1 MAASSTVKSARKSL
15 IWLLVIIF
23 GLAGLIGFGSTTDEN
38 ASFTPKLALDLQGG
52 TQVILSPL
60 LLDGQAV
67 TTEQLDQ
74 AVSIIRQRVD
84 ASGVSES
91 QVTTQGDTNIIVSI
105 PGIPDENTLAL
116 IKASAKLEFR
126 AVLVASAGTPIA
138 EVDGAET
145 SDPDATASPDP
156 DATASPDPEESPAAE
171 APSAAPT
178 DASDL
183 NWITP
188 EIQKEFDDLDCASV
202 FREPGQIDDPA
213 VPLVTCD
220 VNGLSKFIL
229 GPVEVDGA
237 NISDASNGTITSST
251 GASTNTWAVNLEFDE
266 VGTEGFSTVTQRLFP
281 LEQPRNQFA
290 ITLDGFVITAP
301 TTQAVITNGSAQI
314 TGNFDRDSS
323 KVLADQLKYGSLP
336 IGFEVQSQENISA
349 TLGQDQLTSGL
360 LAGLIGLILVV
371 IYSAFQ
377 YRGLAIVTIGSL
389 LVAAV
394 LVYLLIAFLSWRQG
408 YRLSMAGVA
417 GLIVAIGITVD
428 SFIVYFERVRD
439 EIREGRN
446 LEVAVD
452 NAWKRS
458 IRTILASDAVSFTAA
473 ATLFLLT
480 VGNVRG
486 FAFTLGLTTI
496 VDLIVVLLFTH
507 PLLRLLARTKFFSSG
522 HPWSGFDSKALK
534 ASGYVGRGQ
543 FRVAP
548 TLSQGKAL
556 KVSKEAATRQTIAE
570 RKAQAALEEADKSG
584 GN

>member
-1 MAASSTVKSARKSL
+1 LAASSTVKSARKSL

-126 AVLVASAGTPIA
+126 PVLVTSAGTPTA
-138 EVDGAET
+138 EVDDTET
-145 SDPDATASPDP
+145 SDPDATESPAP
-156 DATASPDPEESPAAE
+156 VETPAAEQPTASPVDG
-171 APSAAPT
+171 
-178 DASDL
+178 SDL
-183 NWITP
+183 NWVTP

-220 VNGLSKFIL
+220 VNGFTKFIL

-266 VGTEGFSTVTQRLFP
+266 VGTEGFSKVTQRLFP

-314 TGNFDRDSS
+314 TGSFDRDSS

-377 YRGLAIVTIGSL
+377 YRGLAIVTVGSL

-446 LEVAVD
+446 LEVAVE

>member
-1 MAASSTVKSARKSL
+1 LAASNTVKSARKSL

-126 AVLVASAGTPIA
+126 PVLITSAGTPTSS
-138 EVDGAET
+138 VDGAE
-145 SDPDATASPDP
+145 SEDPEATETP
-156 DATASPDPEESPAAE
+156 TPEESPAAE
-171 APSAAPT
+171 EPATAPK
-178 DASDL
+178 DGSDL

-188 EIQKEFDDLDCASV
+188 EVQKAFDDLDCATS
-202 FREPGQIDDPA
+202 FREPGQIDDPS

-237 NISDASNGTITSST
+237 NISDASNGTVTSST

-266 VGTEGFSTVTQRLFP
+266 IGTAGFSTVTQRLFP
-281 LEQPRNQFA
+281 LEQPRSQFA

-314 TGNFDRDSS
+314 TGSFDRDSS

-377 YRGLAIVTIGSL
+377 YRGLAIVTVGSL
-389 LVAAV
+389 LVAGV

-446 LEVAVD
+446 LEVAVE
-452 NAWKRS
+452 NAWRRS

-507 PLLRLLARTKFFSSG
+507 PLLTLLARTKFFSSG
-522 HPWSGFDSKALK
+522 HPWSGFDSKSLK
-534 ASGYVGRGQ
+534 AAGYVGRGQ

-548 TLSQGKAL
+548 SLSSGKVL

-570 RKAQAALEEADKSG
+570 RKAQAAIQEADKTG

>member
-52 TQVILSPL
+52 TQIILSPL

-91 QVTTQGDTNIIVSI
+91 QVITQGDTNIIVSI

-126 AVLVASAGTPIA
+126 PVLITSAGTPTA
-138 EVDGAET
+138 EVDGAGT
-145 SDPDATASPDP
+145 SDPDATESPAP
-156 DATASPDPEESPAAE
+156 EETPAAEEPTASP
-171 APSAAPT
+171 T
-178 DASDL
+178 DGSDL
-183 NWITP
+183 NWMTP

-220 VNGLSKFIL
+220 VNGFTKFIL

-237 NISDASNGTITSST
+237 NISDASNGTVTSST

-266 VGTEGFSTVTQRLFP
+266 IGTEGFSTVTQRLFP

-314 TGNFDRDSS
+314 TGSFDRESS

-377 YRGLAIVTIGSL
+377 YRGLAIVTVGSL

-446 LEVAVD
+446 LEVAVE